1 MEIIAVYWEP
11 EIKTYGFQVK
21 SGLRLITVMLPFD
34 RVAELGEIMEGGSE
48 PPQHFIMVLAQP
60 VDTKLL
66 RVHLLLEPSGG
77 EQVMEMIR
85 KTDVVAPGAISEID
99 APVEL
104 IYFQGPHFGDRY
116 GIADAAFRA
125 LDTQSIQVLGAGC
138 SGASIYIVVPDKKAK
153 TAIRCLSGFFKVPET
168 TTR

>member
-1 MEIIAVYWEP
+1 MYWEP
-11 EIKTYGFQVK
+11 EIKTYGFQIK
-21 SGLRLITVMLPFD
+21 SGLRLITAMLPFD

-48 PPQHFIMVLAQP
+48 PLQHFIMVLAQP
-60 VDTKLL
+60 TNTESL

-77 EQVMEMIR
+77 EQITDLIR
-85 KTDVVAPGAISEID
+85 KTDVGASGAVSGIG

-116 GIADAAFRA
+116 GIADAVFRA
-125 LDTQSIQVLGAGC
+125 LDTQSIQVLAAGC
-138 SGASIYIVVPDKKAK
+138 SGASIYIVVPDKKAE
-153 TAIRCLSGFFKVPET
+153 TAIRCLSGSFKVPKT